1 MYDDNEIKRVFEF
14 AGNYKYLTIIACVLS
29 GISTILGVVPFV
41 CIYKVID
48 ICINNTD
55 NVNSSSSYALIALV
69 FAILSILIYYI
80 SLSCSHLAA
89 FRIAKNM
96 KKQTLHHLMT
106 LPMGYFMIN
115 SSGKIRKIIDDN
127 AGLTEDFLAH
137 QLPDLIA
144 ALVTPIIFIIC
155 LFIFNPIL
163 GIVCLIPLIL
173 SFLFMKQM
181 MCGENTKFMSKY
193 MTSLENM
200 NKEAVEYIRG
210 IPIIKVFNQ
219 SIFSFKDFNK
229 SINDYTEFASGYALS
244 CRIPMTN
251 FTVSLNSFF
260 IFLIPASVFVFKNT
274 SDPKNI
280 FLDMF
285 FYILFTPLCTN
296 MIMKLIFTQENLLQT
311 KEAVRRI
318 SDLLNEKTLK
328 CSYKEKSINNFNIE
342 IKDVSFEYTKGKTTL
357 ENINLNINNG
367 ETVAIVGSSG
377 SGKTTLASLIP
388 RFFDVSKGSIKIGGA
403 NVVDIKK
410 EDLMS
415 YITFVFQ
422 DSKLFKT
429 SIIENVRIGKN
440 NATDEEIKKALQMA
454 QCNDIIKKMPDGI
467 NTKIG
472 SKGVYLSGG
481 EKQRIA
487 LARAILKN
495 SPIVILDEAT
505 SSADAENEYLIQK
518 AFEKLSKDKTVILI
532 AHRLS
537 TVVNVDKIVVMNK
550 GKIVEAGSHKNLLDK
565 NGLYANMLRQYE
577 SSTSWE
583 I

>member
-1 MYDDNEIKRVFEF
+1 MYYDNEIKRVFEF
-14 AGNYKYLTIIACVLS
+14 AGNYKYLTIISCILS

-41 CIYKVID
+41 CVYKVID
-48 ICINNTD
+48 IWINNKE
-55 NVNSSSSYALIALV
+55 NISNSSKYALIALI
-69 FAILSILIYYI
+69 FAVLSILVYYI
-80 SLSCSHLAA
+80 ALSFSHLAA

-96 KKQTLHHLMT
+96 KKKTLHHLIT
-106 LPMGYFMIN
+106 LPIGYFTLN

-137 QLPDLIA
+137 QLPDFIA
-144 ALVTPIIFIIC
+144 ALVMPIIFIIC

-163 GIVCLIPLIL
+163 GIVCLIPLFL
-173 SFLFMKQM
+173 SVLFMKQM
-181 MCGENTKFMSKY
+181 MGGENAKFMSKY
-193 MTSLENM
+193 MTSLESM

-219 SIFSFKDFNK
+219 SIFSFKNFHK
-229 SINDYTEFASGYALS
+229 SINDYNEFASGYALS

-251 FTVSLNSFF
+251 FKVSLNSFF
-260 IFLIPASVFVFKNT
+260 IFLIPASIFIFNNT
-274 SDPKNI
+274 SNHKKI

-296 MIMKLIFTQENLLQT
+296 MVMKLIFTQENLLQT

-318 SDLLNEKTLK
+318 SNLLNEQPLK
-328 CSYKEKSINNFNIE
+328 CSGNAKSVNNFNIE
-342 IKDVSFEYTKGKTTL
+342 IKDVSFAYSEGKTIL
-357 ENINLNINNG
+357 DNINLNINEG
-367 ETVAIVGSSG
+367 EMVAIVGSSG

-388 RFFDVSKGSIKIGGA
+388 RFFDVNKGSISIGGV
-403 NVVDIKK
+403 NIVDIKK

-422 DSKLFKT
+422 ESKLFKS
-429 SIIENVRIGKN
+429 SIAENVKIGKN
-440 NATDEEIKKALQMA
+440 NATDEEIKKSLQIA
-454 QCNDIIKKMPDGI
+454 QCNDIIEKMPDGI
-467 NTKIG
+467 NTRIG
-472 SKGVYLSGG
+472 SKGVHLSGG

-518 AFEKLSKDKTVILI
+518 AFEKLSKGKTVLLI

-537 TVVNVDKIVVMNK
+537 TVVNTDKIVVMKK
-550 GKIVEAGSHKNLLDK
+550 GKIVEVGSHKSLLDK
-565 NGLYANMLRQYE
+565 DGVYANMWRQHE
-577 SSTSWE
+577 SSISWE

>member
-1 MYDDNEIKRVFEF
+1 
-14 AGNYKYLTIIACVLS
+14 
-29 GISTILGVVPFV
+29 
-41 CIYKVID
+41 
-48 ICINNTD
+48 
-55 NVNSSSSYALIALV
+55 
-69 FAILSILIYYI
+69 
-80 SLSCSHLAA
+80 
-89 FRIAKNM
+89 M
-96 KKQTLHHLMT
+96 KKKTLHHLMT
-106 LPMGYFMIN
+106 LPMGYFMLN

-137 QLPDLIA
+137 QLPDFIA
-144 ALVTPIIFIIC
+144 ALIMPIIFIVC

-163 GIVCLIPLIL
+163 GVVCLIPLIL
-173 SFLFMKQM
+173 SVLFMKQM
-181 MCGENTKFMSKY
+181 MGGENAKFMSKY
-193 MTSLENM
+193 MNSLENM

-219 SIFSFKDFNK
+219 SIFSFKSFYK
-229 SINDYTEFASGYALS
+229 SITDYNEFASGYALS

-251 FTVSLNSFF
+251 FKVSLNSFF
-260 IFLIPASVFVFKNT
+260 IFLIPISVLVFKNT
-274 SDPKNI
+274 NESKKI

-318 SDLLNEKTLK
+318 SNLLNEQPLK
-328 CSYKEKSINNFNIE
+328 KSDNTKNVENFSID
-342 IKDVSFEYTKGKTTL
+342 IKDVSFSYSKGKTVL
-357 ENINLNINNG
+357 DNINLKINEG

-388 RFFDVSKGSIKIGGA
+388 RFFDVSKGSISIGGV
-403 NVVDIKK
+403 NVVDIKQ
-410 EDLMS
+410 EDLMN

-422 DSKLFKT
+422 ESKLFKS
-429 SIIENVRIGKN
+429 SIVENVKIGKKY
-440 NATDEEIKKALQMA
+440 ATDEEINKSLQMA
-454 QCNDIIKKMPDGI
+454 QCNDIIEKMKDGI

-518 AFEKLSKDKTVILI
+518 AFEKLSKDKTVLLI

-537 TVVNVDKIVVMNK
+537 TVVNANKIVVMDK
-550 GKIVEAGSHKNLLDK
+550 GKIVEVGSHRSLLDK
-565 NGLYANMLRQYE
+565 NGIYANMLRQYE
-577 SSTSWE
+577 SSVSWE